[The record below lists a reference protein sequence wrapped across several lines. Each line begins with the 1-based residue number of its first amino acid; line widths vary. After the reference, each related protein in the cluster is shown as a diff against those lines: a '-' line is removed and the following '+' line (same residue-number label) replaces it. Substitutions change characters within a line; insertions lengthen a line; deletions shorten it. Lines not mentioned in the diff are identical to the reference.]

1 MLNPTMN
8 NTNNS
13 TINESDPWVESGAMV
28 YVALTVATFSA
39 IITCC
44 TWFVVHNPEMCR
56 WCRHRQYESVNYES
70 VNEGENVELRTKE
83 SDEDDEEILFENDTT
98 VQPVFTFAGSS
109 SEGDEG
115 DEGEGDEG
123 DEGGKTEGPFV

>member
-56 WCRHRQYESVNYES
+56 WCRHRQYES

>member
-1 MLNPTMN
+1 MN